1 MQTRDI
7 LAEHCHLDAIVYR
20 NPLTSLSGLIAHCTL
35 PPGIFPPGIL
45 PPNVAGSIM
54 QQNTFG
60 RLFPVST
67 LTLGGGGLGMLWGPT
82 TFDEC
87 VATVHAAVA
96 AGINLLDLAPRY
108 GDGKAEQVVGEAF
121 AGNLP
126 SGVRVTSKCNLGNPP
141 VGEIESILRRSIEAS
156 LQRLRLS
163 RLDLFFLHSNV
174 VPDATFMAG
183 RRDAA
188 SRMTPYQVFT
198 AHVRPVF
205 ERLVAEGLIGAWGL
219 TGIGH
224 PDTIIRL
231 LNERPAPGAV
241 QCIANLLD
249 SPGGLKFFD
258 GPAKPRTVMAAA
270 RANGVGVMGI
280 RAVQAGAL
288 TAAIDRT
295 LPDNHPEVHDYVRA
309 AGFRALCAEL
319 GANPAVIAHR
329 YALSLDIDTLVLG
342 VKNRQELAD
351 CFAAAEAGPL
361 PADLVARIDATVDH
375 TR

>member
-1 MQTRDI
+1 
-7 LAEHCHLDAIVYR
+7 
-20 NPLTSLSGLIAHCTL
+20 
-35 PPGIFPPGIL
+35 
-45 PPNVAGSIM
+45 M
-54 QQNTFG
+54 QQHSFG
-60 RLFPVST
+60 RLPPVST

-108 GDGKAEQVVGEAF
+108 GDGKAEEVVGEAF
-121 AGNLP
+121 AGRLRA
-126 SGVRVTSKCNLGNPP
+126 GVQVTSKCNLGNPP
-141 VGEIESILRRSIEAS
+141 PGEIETILRRSIEAS
-156 LQRLRLS
+156 LRRLRLS
-163 RLDLFFLHSNV
+163 RLDIFLLHSNV
-174 VPDATFMAG
+174 VPDAAFMAG
-183 RRDAA
+183 WGDGG
-188 SRMTPYQVFT
+188 SRMTPYPVFVT
-198 AHVRPVF
+198 HIRPIF

-231 LNERPAPGAV
+231 LNERPVPAAV

-258 GPAKPRTVMAAA
+258 GPAKPRAVMAAA

-288 TAAIDRT
+288 TAAIDRPLT
-295 LPDNHPEVHDYVRA
+295 ADHPEVRDYARA
-309 AGFRALCAEL
+309 AGFRRLCAEL

-342 VKNRQELAD
+342 VKNRQELAE
-351 CFAAAEAGPL
+351 CVAAAEAGKL
-361 PADLVARIDATVDH
+361 PAELVARVDASVA
-375 TR
+375 RAPIG

>member
-1 MQTRDI
+1 
-7 LAEHCHLDAIVYR
+7 
-20 NPLTSLSGLIAHCTL
+20 
-35 PPGIFPPGIL
+35 
-45 PPNVAGSIM
+45 M
-54 QQNTFG
+54 QQHPFG
-60 RLFPVST
+60 SLPPVST

-87 VATVHAAVA
+87 VATVHAAVE
-96 AGINLLDLAPRY
+96 AGITLLDLAPRY

-121 AGNLP
+121 GGKLP
-126 SGVRVTSKCNLGNPP
+126 AGVRVTSKCNLGNPP
-141 VGEIESILRRSIEAS
+141 AGEIEAILRRSIEAS

-163 RLDLFFLHSNV
+163 GSTCSSCTPTSCRTKAF
-174 VPDATFMAG
+174 AAEWREAG
-183 RRDAA
+183 
-188 SRMTPYQVFT
+188 SRMTPYPVFV

-231 LNERPAPGAV
+231 LNERPAPAAV

-258 GPAKPRTVMAAA
+258 GPAKPRAIMAAA
-270 RANGVGVMGI
+270 HANGVGVMGI

-288 TAAIDRT
+288 TAAIDRP
-295 LPDNHPEVHDYVRA
+295 LPDDHAEVRDYARA
-309 AGFRALCAEL
+309 AGFRRLCAEL
-319 GANPAVIAHR
+319 GENPAVIAHR

-342 VKNRQELAD
+342 VKNRQELAE
-351 CFAAAEAGPL
+351 CVAAAEAGPL
-361 PADLVARIDATVDH
+361 PAELMARIDGALPQPA
-375 TR
+375 